1 MTAIEAI
8 ANAVHDLLAA
18 FVVCMFIA
26 SVVIWAGVI
35 GGTM

>member
-1 MTAIEAI
+1 MTVIESA
-8 ANAVHDLLAA
+8 ANAIHDLIAA

-26 SVVIWAGVI
+26 SVVIWAVVF